1 MADQGWG
8 DPRIGPVVDSAVDG
22 AMKLAGVF
30 GKALAQ
36 GATTRSGGGQSDVW
50 DRAVHEHDDEH
61 IPEECRYCPV
71 CTAIRAVR
79 SGGPGVA
86 DHLMEAG
93 QSMLAAV
100 REAASAY
107 ERSRASGR
115 RDERDD
121 PEDPIDIG

>member
-36 GATTRSGGGQSDVW
+36 SGGTGSRPAQGDVW
-50 DRAVHEHDDEH
+50 DRAVHEHDGEH
-61 IPEECRYCPV
+61 VPEECRYCPV

-86 DHLMEAG
+86 DHLMAAG
-93 QSMLAAV
+93 QSVLAAV
-100 REAASAY
+100 NEAAAAY
-107 ERSRASGR
+107 ERSRASAR
-115 RDERDD
+115 RDDRDD
-121 PEDPIDIG
+121 PEEPLDIG